1 MARKPGYSRRLRNLA
16 FESNMSVYTL
26 GERTRRW
33 IDRGFTFVESA
44 VYVAL
49 GVLLAVAA
57 TMLLVSSTVDFFA
70 EIAFSQ
76 LDSHVVTLLGRL
88 LLVLLIAELLY
99 TVKVSFSAG
108 TIVLE
113 PFLFIGLIAAIRRV
127 FVLTAE
133 FSDAGGGEQIPFREF
148 IIELGALSVL
158 ILVIAV
164 SLWLLRK
171 STTYEDRKNRPVRID
186 SNDIDQ
192 AGGG

>member
-1 MARKPGYSRRLRNLA
+1 MPSHKPTGHT
-16 FESNMSVYTL
+16 F
-26 GERTRRW
+26 RW
-33 IDRGFTFVESA
+33 IDRSFTFVEA
-44 VYVAL
+44 MIYMAL
-49 GVLLAVAA
+49 GALLAVAA
-57 TMLLVSSTVDFFA
+57 VMLLVSSTVDFFA
-70 EIAFSQ
+70 EIAFTQ
-76 LDSHVVTLLGRL
+76 LDSRVVALLGRL

-133 FSDAGGGEQIPFREF
+133 FSDTGGGEQIPFREF
-148 IIELGALSVL
+148 VIELGALSVL

-171 STTYEDRKNRPVRID
+171 STIYEGRKNRHIRSDSKDID
-186 SNDIDQ
+186 SVDD
-192 AGGG
+192 A